1 MDFVIKYMWDILET
15 LEEERKNDTPMSYGI
30 TEGLDIFVGAASE
43 GKDAIHYK
51 HVDAIGR
58 EKIANEWNTLT
69 KEEQAAE
76 KNFYKHLVTEHY
88 GEITDKDVRDN
99 RYAVMSVVAKCAS
112 NCK

>member
-15 LEEERKNDTPMSYGI
+15 LEEERKNKTPMSYGI

-58 EKIANEWNTLT
+58 EKIANDWNALT
-69 KEEQAAE
+69 EAERNEERV
-76 KNFYKHLVTEHY
+76 FYKHLVDKHY
-88 GEITDKDVRDN
+88 GEITAKDVRNN

>member
-15 LEEERKNDTPMSYGI
+15 LEEERKNETHMSYGI
-30 TEGLDIFVGAASE
+30 TEGLDIFVSATSE

-58 EKIANEWNTLT
+58 EKIANEWNALT
-69 KEEQAAE
+69 KEEQTAE

-88 GEITDKDVRDN
+88 GKITDKDVRNN